1 MEWKTFNEWCV
12 LKERN
17 LENTEKCEDF
27 FLQIRKVLHQILII
41 IAFFNFSHPIFS
53 FVNRLKLTFVY
64 II

>member
-27 FLQIRKVLHQILII
+27 FCISEK
-41 IAFFNFSHPIFS
+41 F
-53 FVNRLKLTFVY
+53 Y
-64 II
+64 IKY